1 MEEEIVSEFVL
12 IKNSSKLQLINLE
25 NMKANRTCV
34 ITSDWEMGAGK
45 IGTSQGP
52 LRIKSLLNTSR
63 IGEQIIDT
71 LEIQSPAIANYS
83 SSDITNLGLS
93 DTFNPAKNIKELI
106 EHTKKLSSTI
116 EDCVV
121 NGYNTL
127 VFSGDH
133 SNAIGTVS
141 GLCKS
146 LGGENIGVIWIDA
159 HLDLHSPFTTPSGNI
174 HGMSVNALLGDDN
187 IEMRIRELTDFEQQ
201 DWLSLK
207 SLKINKPN
215 NCISAKNL
223 IFIGTRSYEE
233 QEWELIRKH
242 SILVITID
250 EINKLGRDWLV
261 DTINRHLEHCMYRY
275 VSFDVDS
282 LDSSIS
288 SATGTPE
295 PNGLDLETASYLF
308 ERLWNHPQTVCMEI
322 TEFNPTLPHPEKL
335 DEALL
340 TCFQSAII

>member
-1 MEEEIVSEFVL
+1 MAPEIALEFVF

-25 NMKANRTCV
+25 HMKANRTCV

-52 LRIKSLLNTSR
+52 SRIKSLVDASH
-63 IGEQIIDT
+63 IGKQINQTI
-71 LEIQSPAIANYS
+71 EIQTSIIK
-83 SSDITNLGLS
+83 DTNLDDAVNS
-93 DTFNPAKNIKELI
+93 STSSKIIPAKYIKELI
-106 EHTKKLSSTI
+106 EHTRKLCSTV
-116 EDCVV
+116 EECVV
-121 NGYNTL
+121 NGHNTL
-127 VFSGDH
+127 VLSGDH

-187 IEMRIRELTDFEQQ
+187 IALGIRELNELEQE
-201 DWLSLK
+201 DWNSLK
-207 SLKINKPN
+207 SIKINKPN

-223 IFIGTRSYEE
+223 VFIGTRSYEE

-242 SILVITID
+242 NIVVITVD
-250 EINKLGRDWLV
+250 EIIQHGKEWLI
-261 DTINRHLEHCMYRY
+261 DRINHYLKDCMYRY

-282 LDSSIS
+282 LDASIS

-295 PNGLDLETASYLF
+295 PNGLDIETACFLF

-340 TCFQSAII
+340 CCFQSAII